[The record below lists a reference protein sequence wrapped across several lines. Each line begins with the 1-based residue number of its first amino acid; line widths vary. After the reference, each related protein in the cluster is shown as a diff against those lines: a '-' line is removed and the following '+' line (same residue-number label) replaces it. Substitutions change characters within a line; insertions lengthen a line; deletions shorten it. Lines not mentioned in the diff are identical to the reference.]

1 MSPSNQQVDYEQLS
15 LRLDEIVN
23 RLQDVNTSIS
33 DSLKL
38 YTEATQIIKQMEI
51 YLQTAENQLNKLK
64 PTKAK

>member
-1 MSPSNQQVDYEQLS
+1 MSPSNQQLDYEQLS

-38 YTEATQIIKQMEI
+38 YTEATQIIKQMEM